1 MRFIAID
8 VETANAD
15 RSSICAIGAVLF
27 EDAQPSSEWYS
38 LVDPEDY
45 FDRINVQIHGI
56 DEAQVQGAPKF
67 PEVLETIISM
77 APEGIAISHTFFDPM
92 SISRASEKYRCEPW
106 SISWLDSARIARR
119 SWPDRF
125 ASTGYGLASVAR
137 FLEIEFAHHNALE
150 DARAAGLIVCRAVE
164 ATGLGMED
172 WVERVKKP
180 IFLETASAN
189 TLDGNPD
196 GAFCG
201 ETIVFT
207 GSLEIPRRE
216 AVALASNAGFDV
228 LPGVSKKTSVLVV
241 GNQDARK
248 LQGHKISS
256 KHKKAE
262 ELIKAGHQIQI
273 ITEADFFS
281 LIHGTRPR
289 ER

>member
-15 RSSICAIGAVLF
+15 RSSICAIGAVIF
-27 EDAQPSSEWYS
+27 ENGHPSREWYS

-45 FDRINVQIHGI
+45 FDWINVEIHGI

-67 PEVLETIISM
+67 PDALKTIVSM
-77 APEGIAISHTFFDPM
+77 APEGIAISHTSFDPV
-92 SISRASEKYRCEPW
+92 SIGRATEKYRCEPW
-106 SISWLDSARIARR
+106 RITWLDSARISRR

-125 ASTGYGLASVAR
+125 ASTGYGLASVAS
-137 FLEIEFAHHNALE
+137 FLGIEFSHHNALE
-150 DARAAGLIVCRAVE
+150 DARAAGLIVCRAAE
-164 ATGLGMED
+164 TTGLGMEE
-172 WVERVKKP
+172 WLERVKKP
-180 IFLETASAN
+180 IFLDTAGAVS
-189 TLDGNPD
+189 LDGNPE

-201 ETIVFT
+201 EAIVFT
-207 GSLEIPRRE
+207 GALEIPRRE
-216 AVALASNAGFDV
+216 AAALAAKAGFDV

-256 KHKKAE
+256 KHMKAE
-262 ELIKAGHQIQI
+262 ELIKAGHPIQI

-281 LIHGTRPR
+281 LVGGFAL
-289 ER
+289 